1 MSTTF
6 NGTLGPPTWVDGP
19 FPVVR
24 PYRLLDTAN
33 VIDDPDPRWRAG
45 AQIYSYPEDG
55 AYTWNPCP
63 EGTFEQGTKFE
74 GGVITI
80 PLFDAFQV
88 YVAETCTARGAGV
101 DQIDRFIARATAV
114 FAATESYGVE
124 RVLVE
129 GLFGSSG
136 PYLADSAATLL
147 NSGAATA
154 AIEALCQLE
163 QAIGVTQRG
172 GMIHADP
179 ATVTD
184 WESTG
189 FTLDKVG
196 GKLVTRACGTPVVV
210 GTGYIGSK
218 PSSGSG
224 ATARQSWAYA
234 TGPVDIRRGDVLTLP
249 PKISQALNRTD
260 NEITYRVERDYL
272 VDWDTVLQAAVL
284 VDRSL

>member
-1 MSTTF
+1 MIF

-24 PYRLLDTAN
+24 PYRLLDVAN
-33 VIDDPDPRWRAG
+33 IISDPDEHWRAS

-63 EGTFEQGTKFE
+63 EGTFDEGTKFE
-74 GGVITI
+74 GGVIPI
-80 PLFDAFQV
+80 AVFNAFQV

-101 DQIDRFIARATAV
+101 DQIERFQARATAV

-124 RVLVE
+124 HVLAS

-147 NSGAATA
+147 LAGAPTGS
-154 AIEALCQLE
+154 IEALCQLE

-172 GMIHADP
+172 GVIHADP
-179 ATVTD
+179 ATVTS

-189 FTLDKVG
+189 FTLDKVA
-196 GKLVTRACGTPVVV
+196 GKLVTRACGTPIVV

-218 PSSGSG
+218 PSSGNA
-224 ATARQSWAYA
+224 ATAKQGWAYA
-234 TGPVDIRRGDVLTLP
+234 TGPVDIRRGDVEILPATIKQTLD
-249 PKISQALNRTD
+249 RTD
-260 NEITYRVERDYL
+260 NTLTFRVERDYL
-272 VDWDTVLQAAVL
+272 VDWDVVLQAAIL
-284 VDRSL
+284 VDRTL